1 MTMEEF
7 NDLARIE
14 ELSEQ
19 NRRHSSPQLEAELVK
34 LREAAGLRLCA
45 RYSGAEVTQPPSS
58 DLFPQINGLPE
69 IAAGELSESTLA
81 AGLLHHGA
89 LLVRGLYS
97 SADVA
102 RLKQL
107 AMAQGQAG
115 RGDELANET
124 WAHTLFTL
132 LELYSNN
139 GLLEAVRP
147 YLGGAPVMLAERT
160 KLRQR
165 REVKGKGNLQGLP
178 WHQDVNFYGKKAYA
192 VNCWAAV
199 TPCGENS
206 PGLGIV
212 PCRTEQRIGWSEK
225 DGIAPLNYG
234 KDIPDSA
241 LEHLTKRYPA
251 VYPVLQPGDALIF
264 DEMTMHCTAPRPWKQ
279 ELQLV
284 TISWFFRA
292 SGVPERFTPLA
303 V

>member
-1 MTMEEF
+1 M
-7 NDLARIE
+7 DLR
-14 ELSEQ
+14 
-19 NRRHSSPQLEAELVK
+19 V
-34 LREAAGLRLCA
+34 AAGKRLCA
-45 RYSGAEVTQPPSS
+45 RYSGADVAQPSSS

-69 IAAGELSESTLA
+69 ITAGELSESTLA

-97 SADVA
+97 SPEVSM
-102 RLKQL
+102 LQQM

-115 RGDELANET
+115 RWDELSSEA
-124 WAHTLFTL
+124 WAHTVFTL
-132 LELYSNN
+132 LELYNNN

-147 YLGGAPVMLAERT
+147 YLGGVPVMLAERT

-165 REVKGKGNLQGLP
+165 RGGKDNLAAIP
-178 WHQDVNFYGKKAYA
+178 WHQDVNFYGKKTYA

-199 TPCGENS
+199 TSCGEDN

-225 DGIAPLNYG
+225 DGIAPLYFG
-234 KDIPDSA
+234 SSMADSA
-241 LEHLTKRYPA
+241 FEQLTKRYPA

-279 ELQLV
+279 KLQTV

-292 SGVPERFTPLA
+292 SGFPDRGIPLA